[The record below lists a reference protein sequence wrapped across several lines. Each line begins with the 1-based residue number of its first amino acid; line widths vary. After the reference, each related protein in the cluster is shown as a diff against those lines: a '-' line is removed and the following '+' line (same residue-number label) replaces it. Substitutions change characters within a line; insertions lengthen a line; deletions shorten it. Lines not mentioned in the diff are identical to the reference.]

1 MSEVSIIP
9 QTTFYLDMLVILIF
23 VMGKGEQYFHCTCA
37 ECNWNIVVRPIKDMY
52 TLLDGPGCG
61 AYL

>member
-1 MSEVSIIP
+1 
-9 QTTFYLDMLVILIF
+9 MLVILIF
-23 VMGKGEQYFHCTCA
+23 VMGKGEQYCHCTCG